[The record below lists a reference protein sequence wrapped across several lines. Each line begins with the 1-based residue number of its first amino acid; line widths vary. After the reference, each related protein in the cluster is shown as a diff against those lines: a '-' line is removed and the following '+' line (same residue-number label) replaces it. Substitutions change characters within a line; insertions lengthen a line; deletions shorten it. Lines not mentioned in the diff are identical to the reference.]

1 MDLVT
6 VKYLHVLSST
16 FLFGTGVGTAFYL
29 LFISRTRDPA
39 VIAPVAR
46 LVVVAD
52 WLFTATT
59 IVVQPLTGLYLA
71 RGLHIPLSTPWL
83 YWSISLASRRACRSA
98 SPSLMGSGVLRR
110 SGTTVSSPRSAV
122 AGSGRWPR
130 GTGGRSLPVRVPSTE
145 RRRKRMTIATPITMR
160 VGRSK
165 NASINS
171 CTGPREGVGRVASR
185 MWLSI

>member
-83 YWSISLASRRACRSA
+83 YWSIVLYVVAAACWLPVVWLQMR
-98 SPSLMGSGVLRR
+98 LRDI
-110 SGTTVSSPRSAV
+110 AV
-122 AGSGRWPR
+122 AAAAQGRE
-130 GTGGRSLPVRVPSTE
+130 LPLQYARVLGVWTALGFPALVSFLAIFYMMVARRVPF
-145 RRRKRMTIATPITMR
+145 
-160 VGRSK
+160 G
-165 NASINS
+165 
-171 CTGPREGVGRVASR
+171 
-185 MWLSI
+185 